1 MRTVVR
7 SIIKNI
13 VGDYEVFADPVAIK
27 KKADILVEKYET
39 NLEPALKATAPKGIV
54 SKKKLIEMFKGL
66 GIEISQDI
74 ANYIIGK
81 LAIKSH
87 NLETLEYKY
96 LF

>member
-13 VGDYEVFADPVAIK
+13 VGDYEIFADPAAIK

-39 NLEPALKATAPKGIV
+39 NLEPALKATSPKGTV

-66 GIEISQDI
+66 GI
-74 ANYIIGK
+74 
-81 LAIKSH
+81 
-87 NLETLEYKY
+87 
-96 LF
+96 